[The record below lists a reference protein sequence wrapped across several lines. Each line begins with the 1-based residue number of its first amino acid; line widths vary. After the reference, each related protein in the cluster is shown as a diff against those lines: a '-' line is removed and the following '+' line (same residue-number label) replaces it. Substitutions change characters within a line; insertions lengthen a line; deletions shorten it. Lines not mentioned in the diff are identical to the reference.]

1 MKFARFGAVELV
13 VESVKAVVEG
23 AEIDIA
29 VGVVEF
35 MVVVEGA
42 EIDIAAGEVEFEVI
56 VSTAVQEAE
65 FVATGQVAIA
75 GIVTKRAE
83 SDTEQ
88 AIVVAVEDTAI
99 VIEESISTEVTAD
112 IKHLD
117 C

>member
-1 MKFARFGAVELV
+1 MKFARFGVVELAVEFV
-13 VESVKAVVEG
+13 MAIVEG
-23 AEIDIA
+23 
-29 VGVVEF
+29 V
-35 MVVVEGA
+35 

>member
-1 MKFARFGAVELV
+1 MKFARFGVVELAVEFV
-13 VESVKAVVEG
+13 MAIVEG
-23 AEIDIA
+23 
-29 VGVVEF
+29 V
-35 MVVVEGA
+35 

-65 FVATGQVAIA
+65 SVATGQVAIA

-99 VIEESISTEVTAD
+99 VIEESVSTEVIAD